1 MGLILPEDADSDVYD
16 LLESILHGIVNQ
28 SASLQQTLQEQREE
42 NVGEAISQKLVT
54 GIIHLQSSGI

>member
-1 MGLILPEDADSDVYD
+1 MGLILPQDADSDVYD

-28 SASLQQTLQEQREE
+28 TGSLEKTLEEQKEE

-54 GIIHLQSSGI
+54 GGPLK